1 MFIERSSINLNSNGF
16 YTTYNRVKSI
26 LIDLTRLVA
35 YHKTPMK
42 HARTLQFSSSDAAL
56 TIDRYTIFLANS
68 AFVLP
73 RISSYSFKFHTA
85 STMRRLRIHQGR
97 FAFNNS
103 NQLSAARQLSLT
115 VQPEVVPCLPPWRK
129 SVAVL
134 PGRTRFLGKSNSS
147 DYFCASTLRGPRRRK
162 WRSRVHVS
170 AY

>member
-1 MFIERSSINLNSNGF
+1 M
-16 YTTYNRVKSI
+16 
-26 LIDLTRLVA
+26 DLDPSYSPGSLPETSMR
-35 YHKTPMK
+35 HT
-42 HARTLQFSSSDAAL
+42 RTLQFSSSDAVL

-68 AFVLP
+68 AFVLS
-73 RISSYSFKFHTA
+73 RISSYFSRSHTA
-85 STMRRLRIHQGR
+85 SRMRRLRTHQGR
-97 FAFNNS
+97 FAFNSS

-115 VQPEVVPCLPPWRK
+115 VQPEVVRCLPPWRK
-129 SVAVL
+129 SLAVL